1 MSQQQ
6 IHIIGAGIVGVC
18 CALYLQRAGYKVI
31 LLDKKGIGQECS
43 KGNAGHFATEQIF
56 PLADKSLLPQV
67 PKMLLDPA
75 GPFRIRFSYLPKALP
90 WFMRFILNM
99 RKHKYQ
105 AHIQALKQLNKDAIQ
120 AYEPLLKDAGLE
132 HMLLKQGSL
141 LTFEHTPQV
150 EIEKQYQAFKQQGI
164 GVKKLDQQELRQL
177 EPALSDKIQSALL
190 FTDVGHTIDPE
201 DLTQKLAEFFLQ
213 QGGQFQ
219 QLDITAIKHQ
229 QHKIKLLSPQGN
241 VEVDKILVAAGAWS
255 KRLLTPLGYKV
266 PLDTER
272 GYHLMLDK
280 QQMLN
285 RPVASAERKFIMTPM
300 QSGLRLAGTVEFAGL
315 HADMD
320 KRRADIL
327 LPQAQK
333 MLPGLAD
340 TNTEDTQAWMGMRPS
355 LPDSL
360 PVLGKAPNHPGLYF
374 AFGHQ
379 HLGLTQA
386 GITGKLL
393 AQEISGQKTDIKLN
407 PFSIQRFN

>member
-1 MSQQQ
+1 MSQPQ
-6 IHIIGAGIVGVC
+6 IHVIGAGIVGVC
-18 CALYLQRAGYKVI
+18 CGLYLQRAGYKVT

-43 KGNAGHFATEQIF
+43 KGNAGHFATEQVF

-90 WFMRFILNM
+90 WFVRFILNM

-105 AHIQALKQLNKDAIQ
+105 AHIQALKQLNQDAIQ
-120 AYEPLLKDAGLE
+120 AYEPLLEAAGLQ

-141 LTFEHTPQV
+141 LTFEHTPQA

-164 GVKKLDQQELRQL
+164 AVKKLNRDELQQL

-201 DLTQKLAEFFLQ
+201 QLTLKLADFFLA
-213 QGGQFQ
+213 QGGEFIQ
-219 QLDITAIKHQ
+219 QEITGIKHQ
-229 QHKIKLLSPQGN
+229 QGKMKLLSPQQN
-241 VEVDKILVAAGAWS
+241 IEVDKVLVAAGAWS

-280 QQMLN
+280 QQVLS

-320 KRRADIL
+320 KRRADVL
-327 LPQAQK
+327 LLQAQK
-333 MLPGLAD
+333 ILPELSQV
-340 TNTEDTQAWMGMRPS
+340 TTENTQAWMGMRPS

-360 PVLGKAPNHPGLYF
+360 PVLGEAPEHPGLFF

-393 AQEISGQKTDIKLN
+393 AQQISGQTTDIQLS